1 LYFFKTVAS
10 GGTETFRVGVDDVT
24 LTMGSSGGG
33 GDDGGGGGD
42 DGGGGGDDGG
52 GGGDD
57 GGGGTGGG
65 GGGAVGKGVFSAVA
79 TDISLL
85 HSDSCCTI
93 SIVAH

>member
-24 LTMGSSGGG
+24 LTMGSS
-33 GDDGGGGGD
+33 
-42 DGGGGGDDGG
+42 G